1 MIYGSRIRQA
11 RELREV
17 LQQDLAAALG
27 VSGSRLAQIE
37 RAGDPFDLEAGQRQ
51 ALSAVLRLP
60 VGFFEVPAA
69 DGLSEGS
76 MRFRARRTVTQR
88 LLNRARREA
97 ELAHE
102 LARACAA
109 RLDVPGSRVP
119 SVAAGTDVDEAA
131 AQARAALGVA
141 PEEPI
146 QHMLHVMERGGVW
159 VFLIDS
165 SVEDK
170 LDAFSTWSGTHL
182 ERPVVA
188 LGTGLS
194 WERVRFTAAHELGHL
209 VMHRAAADDGGRG
222 VDIEREAD
230 RFAAA
235 FLLPRPA
242 ALEELPRPVTLSQLG
257 PLKSRWG
264 MSIAALVMRAYDV
277 GIVSAAHK
285 TNLMKQL
292 SARGWN
298 RQEPGWDARR
308 PEQPRS
314 LRKMAEV
321 VFGRPINTKAL
332 SEQVGRYAS
341 EIEHD
346 LERYAPTPGRVVRR
360 SPGPLAAIDEN
371 STSNVVSI
379 SARRRSS

>member
-17 LQQDLAAALG
+17 LQQDLATTLG
-27 VSGSRLAQIE
+27 ISSSRLAQIE
-37 RAGDPFDLEAGQRQ
+37 RAGDPVDLDAGQRQ
-51 ALSAVLRLP
+51 ALSAALRLP
-60 VGFFEVPAA
+60 AGFFEVPTV

-102 LARACAA
+102 LARVCAA

-146 QHMLHVMERGGVW
+146 RHVLHVLERGGVW

-182 ERPVVA
+182 ERPVLA

-209 VMHRAAADDGGRG
+209 VMHRSAADGGRG
-222 VDIEREAD
+222 MDIEREAD

-235 FLLPRPA
+235 FLLPRSA
-242 ALEELPRPVTLSQLG
+242 ALEEFPQPVTLSQLG
-257 PLKSRWG
+257 PLKARWG

-277 GIVSAAHK
+277 SLVSAAHK
-285 TNLMKQL
+285 TNLMKQI

-321 VFGRPINTKAL
+321 VFGHPINSRAL

-341 EIEHD
+341 EIVHD
-346 LERYAPTPGRVVRR
+346 LERYAPVPRPRR
-360 SPGPLAAIDEN
+360 PSKPC
-371 STSNVVSI
+371 
-379 SARRRSS
+379 